1 MASGT
6 ALLERLNGLHVA
18 LGFAEY
24 TSGTKSTLDVLF
36 ITAALMVGTA
46 GLPHVIIRFYTVPR
60 VRDARIS
67 VGWALIFIAILYT
80 TAPAVAVFA
89 RTNLLANVVGQPY
102 EGVPEWFQNWEA
114 TGLIGY
120 EDHNGD
126 GLIQY
131 VGPDAVDVRGLPVQN
146 ELTIDN
152 DIMVLANPE
161 IAGLPD
167 WVVGLVAAGGLAAA
181 LSTAAGLLL
190 VVSTAVSH
198 DLLKRAFKPDITE
211 KGELIAARVAA
222 GAAVLVAGYL
232 GVHPPG
238 YVAQTVAFAFGLA
251 ASSFFP
257 VIILGIF
264 SRRTT
269 REGAI
274 LGMIAGIVLTAGYI
288 VYYALLHPELNNAD
302 HWWFGISPQ
311 GIGTVGMAVN
321 FAITWSVSRF
331 TPAPPAQVQVL
342 VDLIRVPRGA
352 GEAHEI
358 SA

>member
-1 MASGT
+1 
-6 ALLERLNGLHVA
+6 
-18 LGFAEY
+18 
-24 TSGTKSTLDVLF
+24 
-36 ITAALMVGTA
+36 MVGTA
-46 GLPHVIIRFYTVPR
+46 GLPHVIIRFYTVPK

-67 VGWALIFIAILYT
+67 VGWALVFISILYT

-89 RTNLLANVVGQPY
+89 RTNLLASVS
-102 EGVPEWFQNWEA
+102 GVPYAEVPAWFTNWES
-114 TGLIGY
+114 TGLLSF
-120 EDHNGD
+120 DDVNGD
-126 GLIQY
+126 GRIQY
-131 VGPDAVDVRGLPVQN
+131 VGPDSPLTN
-146 ELTIDN
+146 ELTVDR

-190 VVSTAVSH
+190 VVSSAVSH
-198 DLLKRAFKPDITE
+198 DLLKRGFWPGISE
-211 KGELIAARVAA
+211 KEELIAARMAA

-238 YVAQTVAFAFGLA
+238 YVAQVVAFAFGLA

-264 SRRTT
+264 SKRTT

-274 LGMIAGIVLTAGYI
+274 LGMVSGITLTASYI
-288 VYYALLHPELNNAD
+288 VYYALMHPELNSAE

-311 GIGTVGMAVN
+311 GIGTVGMMVN
-321 FAITWSVSRF
+321 FAVTWTVSRV
-331 TPAPPAQVQVL
+331 TPEPPAQVQVL